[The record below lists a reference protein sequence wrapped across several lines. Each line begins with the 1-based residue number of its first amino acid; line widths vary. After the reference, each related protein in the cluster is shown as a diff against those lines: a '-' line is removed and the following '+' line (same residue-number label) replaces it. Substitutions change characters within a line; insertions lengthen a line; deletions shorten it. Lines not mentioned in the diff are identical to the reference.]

1 MNQETEQNGVDAL
14 DDYLKLYHEIKVRT
28 GDGQSALVILRE
40 VNKDVR
46 MAKISEE
53 RARTWGRRIRLGS
66 GKANGR
72 RNGDQDDNT
81 RPASERQLGY
91 LSQLGVDVCPGLSKA
106 QASAMIDETLEK
118 EPEQDWLQPASA
130 ENVRLPWYSVDWS

>member
-46 MAKISEE
+46 MAQISEE
-53 RARTWGRRIRLGS
+53 RARTRKKWIRLG
-66 GKANGR
+66 GGRGNGSQ
-72 RNGDQDDNT
+72 NDSAG
-81 RPASERQLGY
+81 PATERQLGY

>member
-1 MNQETEQNGVDAL
+1 MNQEIQHNAVDAV

-46 MAKISEE
+46 MAQISEE
-53 RARTWGRRIRLGS
+53 RVRTRGRRIRLGS

-72 RNGDQDDNT
+72 RDDNA

-106 QASAMIDETLEK
+106 QASALIDETLEK
-118 EPEQDWLQPASA
+118 ESQQDWLQVATTESI
-130 ENVRLPWYSVDWS
+130 RLPWYSVDWG